1 MKMDDYIAIDES
13 DNRAHNR
20 DKIPQSGDLL
30 SFFFEK
36 VVIHNDFGTINI
48 S

>member
-13 DNRAHNR
+13 DNRAHNC
-20 DKIPQSGDLL
+20 DNIAQSSDFL
-30 SFFFEK
+30 SVFFEK
-36 VVIHNDFGTINI
+36 VVIHNDFGKINI